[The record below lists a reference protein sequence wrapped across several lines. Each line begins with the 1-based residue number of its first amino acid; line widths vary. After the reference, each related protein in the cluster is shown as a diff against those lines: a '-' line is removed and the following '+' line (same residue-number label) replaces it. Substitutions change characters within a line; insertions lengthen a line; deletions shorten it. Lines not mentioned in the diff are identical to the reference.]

1 MEETNDILNS
11 INKAMDTLN
20 NVSRVTGD
28 ISTIGKS
35 YKKRKMD
42 KESGELDRINQEII
56 RYDKKGSRLIR
67 CTLILWA
74 ALIIATIFLCITG
87 NDVVLRFL
95 HI

>member
-42 KESGELDRINQEII
+42 KESGELDRIL
-56 RYDKKGSRLIR
+56 YPSSSFY
-67 CTLILWA
+67 TLILWA